1 MLGNPCAAVLMCH
14 APIVIPAIGR
24 GRAGECAATTA
35 AMRGSASHVVQAR
48 PETVVVVSPHLPRS
62 AEAFTRAMDAL
73 QVVDFRAFGH
83 AELHFALPSDAAAGA
98 ALARVAERR
107 GLALTEAAVSLAD
120 HGSGVPL
127 WFLHEAGFRGRLL
140 LLGFPWRGTPHGNRL
155 LGQVLAEAM
164 AGLERRW
171 ALVASGDLSH
181 ALQPG
186 APAGHHPR
194 AAAFD
199 AALVETLRRGP
210 LEALDHLDPELR
222 RLAAEDA
229 VDSLQVAAG
238 ALDPDPACQE
248 VLSYEGPFGVGYAV
262 ALLR

>member
-1 MLGNPCAAVLMCH
+1 MCH

-24 GRAGECAATTA
+24 DRAGACAATTA
-35 AMRGSASHVVQAR
+35 AMRQAAGQVVQAR
-48 PETVVVVSPHLPRS
+48 ADTVVLVSPHLPRS
-62 AEAFTRAMDAL
+62 AEAFTRATDAL
-73 QVVDFRAFGH
+73 QVVDFRDFGH
-83 AELHFALPSDAAAGA
+83 PELHFALPADAAAGA
-98 ALARVAERR
+98 ALARMAGRR
-107 GLALTEAAVSLAD
+107 GMALTEARFTLAD

-140 LLGFPWRGTPHGNRL
+140 LLGFPWHRTPHGNRL
-155 LGQVLAEAM
+155 LGQVLAEA
-164 AGLERRW
+164 LTDLDRRW

-199 AALVETLRRGP
+199 AALVDALRHGP
-210 LEALDHLDPELR
+210 LEALDQLDPELR
-222 RLAAEDA
+222 HLAAEDA

-238 ALDPDPACQE
+238 ALGPGAACQE